1 MREAMTMTTAEADV
15 MTDNQWDGMIKMFMM
30 MVYDTET
37 KEQIMQKLMLLLRNE
52 EEAEKVVSKLK
63 KQKSEV

>member
-1 MREAMTMTTAEADV
+1 MTTAEANV

-37 KEQIMQKLMLLLRNE
+37 KEQILQKLMLLLRSE
-52 EEAEKVVSKLK
+52 EEAEKIMSKLTRQ
-63 KQKSEV
+63 KQEI